1 MAQTDH
7 PPVVLSPGPPGRAG
21 WVLSIITLA
30 MLGIG
35 VVMVHSALA
44 CRAEPDTAWHARK
57 EWRHTVYAAL
67 AAVIVMTLWRVDYRR
82 LVKRGGRLP
91 FWPAIFLGVALLLA
105 AAVYIRVPG
114 LPVGGHQVGQRWR
127 WLRFGSFQFQP
138 SELVK
143 IGLLIFLAAWLT
155 RMMPDRRKSF
165 LTFLLAV
172 ALIGLCLAPII
183 TEDLSVAIQISASA
197 CAALWLAGIPWYF
210 VVSLILAGG
219 TGIFSLIYLTPKN
232 WDRILVLSDPLTT
245 TRAAGH
251 QLKQSL
257 LSILSGDYFGKGL
270 GNGAISTGG
279 YLPEPHTDFIFATYC
294 EEFGLAGAVLLMI
307 LMILWIYQAHK
318 AAVRSND
325 PFGRALAGSIGVIY
339 GLQMV
344 LHIAVD
350 LGSAPPTGMVLPFIS
365 YGGTALLMAG
375 TGTALI
381 LSVAAR
387 AGQGP
392 LELKP

>member
-1 MAQTDH
+1 MARTEPTPAALPTGSQ
-7 PPVVLSPGPPGRAG
+7 GRSG

-44 CRAEPDTAWHARK
+44 RQAEAGAAWYSRR
-57 EWRHTVYAAL
+57 EWKHTVYAAL
-67 AAVIVMTLWRVDYRR
+67 SALIVMTFWRVDYQR
-82 LVKRGGRLP
+82 LARRGGRVP
-91 FWPAIFLGVALLLA
+91 HWPATFLAVAILLA
-105 AAVYIRVPG
+105 GAVYIHVPG
-114 LPVGGHQVGQRWR
+114 LPIGGHAVGNRWR
-127 WLRFGSFQFQP
+127 WLQIGSFQFQP

-143 IGLLIFLAAWLT
+143 VALLIFLAAWLT
-155 RMMPDRRKSF
+155 RMPPDRRKSF
-165 LTFLLAV
+165 WTFLGAV
-172 ALIGLCLAPII
+172 VLIGLCLTPII
-183 TEDLSVAIQISASA
+183 HEDLSVSIQISASA

-210 VVSLILAGG
+210 VFSLILIGG
-219 TGIFSLIYLTPKN
+219 SGMFALIYLSPKN
-232 WDRILVLSDPLTT
+232 WDRFLVLSDPLTT
-245 TRAAGH
+245 TRQAGH

-294 EEFGLAGAVLLMI
+294 EEFGLAGASLLML
-307 LMILWIYQAHK
+307 LMILWIYQVHK
-318 AAVRSND
+318 AAVKSND
-325 PFGRALAGSIGVIY
+325 PFGRALAGSLGAVY

-344 LHIAVD
+344 LHMAVD

-365 YGGTALLMAG
+365 YGGTALLVAG

-381 LSVAAR
+381 LSVASR
-387 AGQGP
+387 PGQEP
-392 LELKP
+392 LELHP